1 MSFLGYHLALNLKR
15 YMLRKLHP
23 AFPSERRP
31 PRADA
36 LPQRL
41 GRLGSA
47 IVSLK
52 LPPLF
57 PLSFSCQ
64 ATPTANRELA
74 MARKQRPRQNR
85 AEATK
90 RWTPSRSRMGDWPNQ
105 YTQGGGHQG
114 RTPSR
119 SGMEDWEVG
128 SLDTAMSPDLLKQGR
143 VSFAAVMQGVTRRS
157 TSYSKVPVW
166 LPFPFDVTA
175 ERGVCAQLP
184 EIGRASCRERV

>member
-1 MSFLGYHLALNLKR
+1 MSFPAYHLALNLKR

-64 ATPTANRELA
+64 ATPTANREVA
-74 MARKQRPRQNR
+74 MARKQRPRQNTVR
-85 AEATK
+85 TQC
-90 RWTPSRSRMGDWPNQ
+90 N
-105 YTQGGGHQG
+105 QGGGHQKVDAL
-114 RTPSR
+114 P
-119 SGMEDWEVG
+119 
-128 SLDTAMSPDLLKQGR
+128 KQDG
-143 VSFAAVMQGVTRRS
+143 
-157 TSYSKVPVW
+157 
-166 LPFPFDVTA
+166 
-175 ERGVCAQLP
+175 
-184 EIGRASCRERV
+184 

>member
-1 MSFLGYHLALNLKR
+1 MLALPPPTSAAFLVPLHHRILIWRIVMSFPGYHLALNLKR

-64 ATPTANRELA
+64 ATPTANREVA

-90 RWTPSRSRMGDWPNQ
+90 RWTPSPSRMGDWPNQ

-119 SGMEDWEVG
+119 SGKEDWEE
-128 SLDTAMSPDLLKQGR
+128 KQP
-143 VSFAAVMQGVTRRS
+143 T
-157 TSYSKVPVW
+157 P
-166 LPFPFDVTA
+166 
-175 ERGVCAQLP
+175 ER
-184 EIGRASCRERV
+184 SCRRRTSMPHRESTRLRPG